1 MNCLTQC
8 CSLSSRAPAAAQC
21 VTVSLARSRMP
32 WPFATPL
39 TSFLPQSF
47 CSGCPG
53 LFAVSQAA
61 GECLSECSAF
71 VLPSALNPSSKM
83 HPGSHHAPP
92 VIPSQA
98 ASGLLSAMP
107 SLAALTAIS
116 FHAQPFLLHDSAFP
130 CLLLMFHAL
139 TP

>member
-1 MNCLTQC
+1 MSCLPQC

-21 VTVSLARSRMP
+21 VTAALARPRMS

-83 HPGSHHAPP
+83 HPGSHRARPLFHHKLPLAFYLQCLHWP
-92 VIPSQA
+92 
-98 ASGLLSAMP
+98 LSRQFLFMH
-107 SLAALTAIS
+107 S
-116 FHAQPFLLHDSAFP
+116 PFCYPTVLFLVY
-130 CLLLMFHAL
+130 C
-139 TP
+139 